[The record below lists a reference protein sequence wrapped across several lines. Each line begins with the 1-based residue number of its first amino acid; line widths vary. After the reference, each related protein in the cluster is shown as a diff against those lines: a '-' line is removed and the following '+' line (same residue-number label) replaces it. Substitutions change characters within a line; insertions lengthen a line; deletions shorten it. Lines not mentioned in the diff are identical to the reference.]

1 MLISPAISLGQQSFV
16 VGDDDG
22 DGMLIYP
29 RQVEEGRDGNIYVL
43 DTGDSFI
50 KVYSPE
56 GEYLRRIGGQ
66 GEGPG
71 KLQRADG
78 SAFGFLP
85 DENLFFTEYIGG
97 HRWIT
102 FMELSGDF
110 NRVLSVSLDEAFGI
124 RYAHALEDGRFLVN
138 LTLSSTP
145 KKTSDYYLYSDP
157 QALVLVDSNGNVA
170 SKIVETEYLTM
181 ISMIPDGATSGL
193 PYHPIFAWIP
203 YQDGKVVFTDGMS
216 NDLSLL
222 DYQGKLVRTI
232 STALPESEP
241 VTKDDLDEWKK
252 AREESMMAKNPSW
265 YSRFGNVIHKYEKSL
280 YDKPGIA
287 GISLTP
293 GGHIFVAGVWVL
305 EADRRE
311 YWLINDSGK
320 TVAQIT
326 SSIRSL
332 EFSDNF
338 VLYVTS
344 DDEGNAVVR
353 CLRRSGDEKTDLLT
367 VETLSNQYEN

>member
-1 MLISPAISLGQQSFV
+1 
-16 VGDDDG
+16 
-22 DGMLIYP
+22 
-29 RQVEEGRDGNIYVL
+29 
-43 DTGDSFI
+43 
-50 KVYSPE
+50 
-56 GEYLRRIGGQ
+56 
-66 GEGPG
+66 
-71 KLQRADG
+71 LQRADG